1 MLGFVRRP
9 LVVVSCLALVIVGGV
24 VWWGWD
30 TYRDRCGA
38 DVDDLDPGETATE
51 LQFELRAP
59 DDIDLAA
66 GLGDLAESERVEAI
80 QQRTDLLDEAQRL
93 EAPFGD
99 LVGVDFAPP
108 PGSDA
113 GPYVTSVSG
122 EMMAGYQEDAVIGM
136 SPSEGSVTW
145 AGGYGSSPEIHPAG
159 DLALV
164 KAEDRDGYRYLVTVD
179 PSSGE
184 TVACIEG
191 TPAWSVASS
200 GDDLVLAA
208 AASINGGPEIARAD
222 SRTGEVTWS
231 VSAAQDIDDRPGV
244 EIADDLTVVGANDL
258 ATTGGLDDLGGSA
271 VGLGYD
277 RARGEVQPGSEH
289 TGSSVVAY
297 AMADGEEVWRF
308 PEAELPRRDEPWE
321 AASVVGSESERGLTV
336 LLAVSCVCERPNA
349 DPEDQVMQARLVA
362 VDTVSGEQKWTH
374 EVPMRFY
381 GSWEYAAV
389 WDDHVVFD
397 PGENGR
403 LYAVRLD
410 DGERAWTRRMW
421 ESQVGR
427 VQNAASEPV
436 GREHLIASYR
446 QVRVID
452 PASGASRVM
461 ELPRGG
467 LRGYRL
473 RSVYSDGIVVLDDH
487 IVLDYNGATLVF
499 ERSD

>member
-9 LVVVSCLALVIVGGV
+9 LVVVSCLALVVVGGV

-59 DDIDLAA
+59 GDIDLAA

-80 QQRTDLLDEAQRL
+80 QQRTELLDEAQRL

-99 LVGVDFAPP
+99 LVGVDFPPP

-113 GPYVTSVSG
+113 GPYVTS
-122 EMMAGYQEDAVIGM
+122 
-136 SPSEGSVTW
+136 
-145 AGGYGSSPEIHPAG
+145 
-159 DLALV
+159 
-164 KAEDRDGYRYLVTVD
+164 
-179 PSSGE
+179 
-184 TVACIEG
+184 
-191 TPAWSVASS
+191 
-200 GDDLVLAA
+200 
-208 AASINGGPEIARAD
+208 
-222 SRTGEVTWS
+222 
-231 VSAAQDIDDRPGV
+231 
-244 EIADDLTVVGANDL
+244 
-258 ATTGGLDDLGGSA
+258 
-271 VGLGYD
+271 
-277 RARGEVQPGSEH
+277 
-289 TGSSVVAY
+289 
-297 AMADGEEVWRF
+297 
-308 PEAELPRRDEPWE
+308 
-321 AASVVGSESERGLTV
+321 
-336 LLAVSCVCERPNA
+336 
-349 DPEDQVMQARLVA
+349 
-362 VDTVSGEQKWTH
+362 VSGEQKWTH

-397 PGENGR
+397 PGEDGR

-410 DGERAWTRRMW
+410 HGERAWTRRMW

-436 GREHLIASYR
+436 GGEHLVASYR